1 MITDLGGGMVRVEQS
16 GVPAAVLQP
25 FGPTWRGPFALAET
39 ATRVLVGA
47 GPGGGPRC
55 QQRLRWV
62 AGYPVVA
69 DDFLA
74 DPNGR
79 SGVVFPSYRED
90 AVALGSGFPVVLSFE
105 RPYPGPWAG
114 DVLARV
120 AFLLGGLGLRVRNT
134 RPDDYPGRYGVCVVG
149 AETRNVQPGHP
160 GYAPVGDWATPDS
173 DGPFRANAVYAT
185 ALTDADQTAAD
196 VAHDVLH
203 GLGEV
208 PGTPDGHDDVPGS
221 LMFRGGV
228 YPSSRV
234 TPATAAR
241 VRARTLTWRSHR

>member
-90 AVALGSGFPVVLSFE
+90 AVV
-105 RPYPGPWAG
+105 
-114 DVLARV
+114 
-120 AFLLGGLGLRVRNT
+120 LGGLGLRVRNT